1 MRAGKI
7 SASVDSPEV
16 TEFQDIASGGV
27 VLGESVGKRLSTL
40 FPTAGSATPS
50 LLRCGAAP

>member
-7 SASVDSPEV
+7 SASVDTPEV